1 MLQILFHHL
10 GKSFNKVT
18 LRELIENVGIDATD
32 WPKIGR
38 NLLGLHHL
46 GVAFSRGI
54 FARVQE
60 RPQEKDKLS
69 WDKVA
74 QTLEG
79 MEGCKAATQKAKK
92 NAGRQAIRNT
102 CLYICCRNIG
112 HIVCCR
118 VCQGQS
124 GFLPNLSMYSF
135 VFQTT

>member
-1 MLQILFHHL
+1 MLQILFHQL
-10 GKSFNKVT
+10 GKPFNKVT

-32 WPKIGR
+32 WPEIGR
-38 NLLGLHHL
+38 NLLGLHRL

-60 RPQEKDKLS
+60 RPQEKHKLS

-92 NAGRQAIRNT
+92 NAGR
-102 CLYICCRNIG
+102 
-112 HIVCCR
+112 
-118 VCQGQS
+118 
-124 GFLPNLSMYSF
+124 
-135 VFQTT
+135 